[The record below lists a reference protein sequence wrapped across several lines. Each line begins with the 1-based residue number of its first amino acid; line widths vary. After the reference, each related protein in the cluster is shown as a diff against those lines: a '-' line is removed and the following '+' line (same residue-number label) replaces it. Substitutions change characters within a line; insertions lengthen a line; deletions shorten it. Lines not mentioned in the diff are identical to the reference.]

1 MRKKDTKDSQKEW
14 KYWLQKVYSVCSPS
28 LGAGIV
34 GVERRGTVDGAAVQD
49 KRTMTLNL
57 TAAEMEVLEALARRK
72 DLSKTAVIRQ
82 ALRLLQLVDTR
93 VAQGE
98 KLFFEDEV
106 QKKKAEL
113 MVL

>member
-1 MRKKDTKDSQKEW
+1 
-14 KYWLQKVYSVCSPS
+14 
-28 LGAGIV
+28 
-34 GVERRGTVDGAAVQD
+34 
-49 KRTMTLNL
+49 MTLNL
-57 TAAEMEVLEALARRK
+57 TAAEMEVLEAPARRK

>member
-1 MRKKDTKDSQKEW
+1 M
-14 KYWLQKVYSVCSPS
+14 
-28 LGAGIV
+28 
-34 GVERRGTVDGAAVQD
+34 QD

-57 TAAEMEVLEALARRK
+57 TAAEMEVLEALAQRK